1 MDLWMMLVIVVL
13 LFVLIFLSLAEMSM
27 SQMTKP
33 RAAALAEKGVKSG
46 KALVRLAAQPAMW
59 VNPLLLLINVSQTV
73 QATLTGIVANSLFG
87 PAGVAVG
94 VALNVVLFFVLAEA
108 VPKTYALLNPIN
120 VWIAHSPYE
129 RHCEGQG
136 SCTRPIYWR
145 TGIFGDR

>member
-1 MDLWMMLVIVVL
+1 MNVILAKAPSTMDLWMMLVIVVL

-73 QATLTGIVANSLFG
+73 QATLMELLLTVCL
-87 PAGVAVG
+87 
-94 VALNVVLFFVLAEA
+94 VLLELRWV
-108 VPKTYALLNPIN
+108 
-120 VWIAHSPYE
+120 
-129 RHCEGQG
+129 
-136 SCTRPIYWR
+136 
-145 TGIFGDR
+145 